1 MSRERSRFTP
11 EFKEEAVR
19 LVIEGSRPIAQVAR
33 QLGINDGTLGN
44 WVAKFRDEH
53 PVSETP
59 LSLSERQ
66 RLAELEREVRQLKL
80 DNEFLGKAA
89 VFSTRRRNTPC
100 LLREMKGLR
109 CGGSAGS
116 TRWPS
121 VGSCGITGSA
131 VSRSATLAGRSIER
145 PARSTP
151 RFAST
156 GVWCRRSGG
165 GAGWR

>member
-1 MSRERSRFTP
+1 MSGERARFTP

-44 WVAKFRDEH
+44 WVARFRDEH

-59 LSLSERQ
+59 LNLSERQ

-89 VFSTRRRNTPC
+89 AFFARERR
-100 LLREMKGLR
+100 
-109 CGGSAGS
+109 
-116 TRWPS
+116 
-121 VGSCGITGSA
+121 
-131 VSRSATLAGRSIER
+131 
-145 PARSTP
+145 
-151 RFAST
+151 
-156 GVWCRRSGG
+156 
-165 GAGWR
+165 

>member
-1 MSRERSRFTP
+1 MARERARFTP

-66 RLAELEREVRQLKL
+66 RLAELEREVRQLRL

-89 VFSTRRRNTPC
+89 AFFARERR
-100 LLREMKGLR
+100 
-109 CGGSAGS
+109 
-116 TRWPS
+116 
-121 VGSCGITGSA
+121 
-131 VSRSATLAGRSIER
+131 
-145 PARSTP
+145 
-151 RFAST
+151 
-156 GVWCRRSGG
+156 
-165 GAGWR
+165 